1 MACPRCGTDCHCPP
15 RDTSAGA
22 HIAVLIDP
30 DHYDPSE
37 EIFSATLSTQAQP
50 EPAVAASP
58 QEPQFYRATENEPQ
72 WRNEVTARV
81 SNFRS
86 RRRRPA
92 ATAHA
97 SLRFDFDARD
107 AAPAVSRAELSAL
120 LRIEPE
126 VAKIIAFPKPVPEPP
141 VAVEELVAS
150 EPRIV
155 EVEGHPE
162 VEGGAQAEAHA
173 EPAMEE
179 PLVSEGEI
187 AVEWDH
193 TVEAHAAAAPV
204 FADRLADPV
213 VDETVGQVLEADPE
227 LAFPMVTPLGDI
239 ALDAPAAEPVQERT
253 FDLFEEG
260 VALSLAPVFDRM
272 VAGAIDA
279 VVANAATL
287 LFMLMFTTLGKP
299 EMERSS
305 LLVLSTVV
313 GVFTWTLYQYIFLVH
328 RGQSLGMQFAQLE
341 IRTFDGER
349 AWRTERRRRV
359 WGLALSCASMG
370 LGFVWALID
379 EDRLGWHD
387 RITQSCLVR
396 KEQA

>member
-1 MACPRCGTDCHCPP
+1 
-15 RDTSAGA
+15 
-22 HIAVLIDP
+22 LIDP

-37 EIFSATLSTQAQP
+37 EIFSATLSTQAQTD
-50 EPAVAASP
+50 PAVAVAP
-58 QEPQFYRATENEPQ
+58 QEPQFYRATDAEPQ

-97 SLRFDFDARD
+97 TMRFDFDARD

-120 LRIEPE
+120 PRIEPE
-126 VAKIIAFPKPVPEPP
+126 VAKIIAFPKAIPEVPA
-141 VAVEELVAS
+141 AVEELVAS

-155 EVEGHPE
+155 EVEAHPE
-162 VEGGAQAEAHA
+162 LEAHA
-173 EPAMEE
+173 ESAVEE
-179 PLVSEGEI
+179 PPVSEGEI

-193 TVEAHAAAAPV
+193 AVEAHAVGVPV
-204 FADRLADPV
+204 FAERLADPV

-227 LAFPMVTPLGDI
+227 LAFPMVTPLADI
-239 ALDAPAAEPVQERT
+239 ALDAPMVEPVEERT
-253 FDLFEEG
+253 FDLFEES
-260 VALSLAPVFDRM
+260 VALSLAPVFDRV
-272 VAGAIDA
+272 VAGGIDA

-287 LFMLMFTTLGKP
+287 LFMLTFTTLGKP
-299 EMERSS
+299 EMEKTS

-341 IRTFDGER
+341 IRAFDGAR
-349 AWRTERRRRV
+349 AWRAERGRRV

-370 LGFVWALID
+370 LGFVWALMD

-387 RITQSCLVR
+387 RITRSCLVR
-396 KEQA
+396 KEQD